1 VILEAVGVK
10 RSKRKAASIWVPLL
24 RLARS
29 AILVRPSTSNSS
41 NHFSKPHLLF
51 NQQMER
57 FKATE
62 KEMKTKAFSKEGL
75 IAAAKLDPQEK
86 AKMEM
91 SNWLSGQ
98 VDELSRQIETSEAE
112 IEQAAAGASK
122 KSKKSTGGSNE
133 RVSGLETLNERR
145 NWHVGRLEILLRML
159 ENGTLEVEDV
169 ETVKDDIAYYV
180 ESNAVS
186 FLSFLKGTGVS
197 VAWNTHSF
205 TCFSLGHYLVLLQF
219 VLRV

>member
-1 VILEAVGVK
+1 
-10 RSKRKAASIWVPLL
+10 
-24 RLARS
+24 
-29 AILVRPSTSNSS
+29 
-41 NHFSKPHLLF
+41 
-51 NQQMER
+51 MER

-219 VLRV
+219 VLRVQEEDFEEDEGIYDEFNLDEEEEAFGLQQNDDILSSHDGASVTDGE